1 MILFPIAELYGSH
14 NVEIVFPPSP
24 GESLIPENERG
35 RACRIEM
42 SELASMIGMT
52 MPEGEILL
60 PNGPRDAR
68 LVSVPPTVDVRDVV
82 RLPDGSAAILAYWMR
97 RETRLQIENE
107 NEGYF
112 PLVLIAV
119 PSPDA
124 TLAWWHGRHVE
135 RIENER
141 HEAAVVEN
149 GLDGDSVARAR
160 EAVLNPH
167 RLTAFDILARTAAF
181 QRRLE
186 QRAAQVLID
195 AKLDDASIDAKREA
209 LRTPCSLTA
218 E

>member
-42 SELASMIGMT
+42 SELASMIGMP

-60 PNGPRDAR
+60 PRHGILRPNGPRDAR

-124 TLAWWHGRHVE
+124 TLAWWHG
-135 RIENER
+135 R